1 MSSGQV
7 TGANGTGGVGATV
20 TAGNPA
26 KGSAVQAAIA
36 RAAQAT
42 GVDFNYLLAQARLE
56 SSLDPSARA
65 ATSSATG
72 LFQFTDGTWLQTL
85 GRHGGDHGMAWVQQ
99 AIAGGDPAMRAQVL
113 GLRYDADASALMAA
127 ELASDNKA
135 GLTAQLGRE
144 PDSTELYLAHFLG
157 IGGAG
162 QFLSAL
168 SRDPTRS
175 AASVLPRAAAANP
188 AIFYADGGARSLE
201 GVMALMRGKV
211 NGAMRQGEGEWEA
224 IPSPGALAA
233 SASPRIGYEAV
244 AAESSGVAM
253 GGVATAG
260 DSAGA
265 ATAGGPVARAFHAR
279 AAQPASAAGGSG
291 ASMAD
296 TLQSMFSASGVAAP
310 ANVRAA
316 YARLAGLGL

>member
-1 MSSGQV
+1 LSEGQV
-7 TGANGTGGVGATV
+7 SGANVPSARGGSAVTGTGT
-20 TAGNPA
+20 
-26 KGSAVQAAIA
+26 AVQAAIA

-42 GVDFNYLLAQARLE
+42 GVDFRYLLAQAKLE
-56 SSLDPSARA
+56 SSMDPTARA
-65 ATSSATG
+65 STSSATG

-85 GRHGGDHGMAWVQQ
+85 GRHAADHGMAWVQQ
-99 AIAGGDPAMRAQVL
+99 AIAGGDPGMRAQVM

-168 SRDPTRS
+168 STDPTRS

-188 AIFYADGGARSLE
+188 TIFYSGGGARSLA
-201 GVMALMRGKV
+201 GVMDLMRGKV
-211 NGAMRQGEGEWEA
+211 STAMADMGGDGEGL
-224 IPSPGALAA
+224 PSLDLLAA
-233 SASPRIGYEAV
+233 SSTPRLAYEAV
-244 AAESSGVAM
+244 SAEPAASL
-253 GGVATAG
+253 
-260 DSAGA
+260 A
-265 ATAGGPVARAFHAR
+265 ASGPVAREFHAR
-279 AAQPASAAGGSG
+279 AAQVAPVQGGTST
-291 ASMAD
+291 SMAD
-296 TLQSMFSASGVAAP
+296 TLDSMFNAAGGSAP